1 MSWASIHREERD
13 GRPVYVKRT
22 TYDARLEGGGLLAL
36 ALAGAPVPQ
45 VIFVDRQVLV
55 IEEVTG
61 SPDWAKLGRSLA
73 QVHRC
78 TEDRYGFDYDNV
90 IGSLRQDNTW
100 TPSWNE
106 FFVANRIRPWLG
118 ALPTSTRRRIEDAI
132 AGPMTELL
140 EHGQTPSLLHGD
152 LWSGNVVDGSYLIDP
167 AVSYGDRELDLA
179 FSTVFGGIPA
189 EFHAGYHEAW
199 PLDAGYKLR
208 KTLYNLYHILNH
220 YNMFG
225 GGYGSQAEG
234 MLDKLLA
241 EI

>member
-1 MSWASIHREERD
+1 VSWASIHREERD

-22 TYDARLEGGGLLAL
+22 TYDARLEAGGLLAL

-45 VIFVDRQVLV
+45 VIFVDSEVLV

-106 FFVANRIRPWLG
+106 FYVTNRIRPWLG

-132 AGPMTELL
+132 AGPMTGLL

-199 PLDAGYKLR
+199 PLDDGWERRRPALQ
-208 KTLYNLYHILNH
+208 LYHLLVH
-220 YNMFG
+220 VELFG
-225 GGYGSQAEG
+225 RSYVSMVELRLEQLGW
-234 MLDKLLA
+234 
-241 EI
+241 